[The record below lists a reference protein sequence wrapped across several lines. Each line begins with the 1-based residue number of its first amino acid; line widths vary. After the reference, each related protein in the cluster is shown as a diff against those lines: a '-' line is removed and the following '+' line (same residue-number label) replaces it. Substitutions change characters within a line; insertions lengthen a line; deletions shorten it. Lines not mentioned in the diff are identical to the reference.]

1 MYNFLFIGENV
12 WIRLQDMHCP
22 RGQPAVASLHGLLY
36 VLGGRNSKK
45 AGLPHYFYAITSFK
59 KLSSQFVLDGGR
71 GI

>member
-45 AGLPHYFYAITSFK
+45 AGPSHNFYTTT
-59 KLSSQFVLDGGR
+59 
-71 GI
+71 